1 MKAVDA
7 KVCPSCGARNKPSW
21 EFCVGCGESLIDV
34 TVVSAAEAKA
44 IAEMAGVAAE
54 SAAASGPAGSDQASD
69 IPWGTII
76 GVPIAIVL
84 SIFIYRNINLE
95 TEKPPAAMFAAP
107 TATRTTFALAQPG
120 GAAASEAKM
129 LSGLSALQAG
139 DLAKALELLE
149 AEASQSPTDARTR
162 HAYAA
167 ALWAAGQKEKAVGEY
182 AAAAQHELAGGTQ
195 YTLDYARAL
204 GTVGQLKESADQ
216 YERLMRLKPESPG
229 LANEAARVYIW
240 LGQPQK
246 AVPLLRRA
254 AEDSPRESVQVEL
267 ASALEEAGA
276 RGEAEKVY
284 RQILAT
290 SAQAEAPRLQLAE
303 LLYRSDRA
311 GEAVRAIEEGLAKT
325 PNSPALHKELA
336 SLLERSGRTAEAAR
350 QYREYA
356 RLAPNAGDARELSER
371 AARLDGSKSS

>member
-44 IAEMAGVAAE
+44 IAEMAG
-54 SAAASGPAGSDQASD
+54 AAAQSEAPSGPAGPQQSD

-76 GVPIAIVL
+76 GIPIAIVL
-84 SIFIYRNINLE
+84 SVFIYRNINLE
-95 TEKPPAAMFAAP
+95 TARPPSTIFAAP
-107 TATRTTFALAQPG
+107 VAPRRSFALAQPG
-120 GAAASEAKM
+120 ASAASEAKV

-149 AEASQSPTDARTR
+149 AEASHAPSDARTR

-167 ALWAAGQKEKAVGEY
+167 ALWAADQKEKAVREY

-195 YTLDYARAL
+195 YALDYARAL

-216 YERLMRLKPESPG
+216 YERLLRLKPESSS
-229 LANEAARVYIW
+229 LANEAARVYVW
-240 LGQPQK
+240 MGQPQK

-254 AEDSPRESVQVEL
+254 AEASPRETIQVEL

-325 PNSPALHKELA
+325 PDSPALHKELA